1 MIWIPNLA
9 TADRR
14 AMLRSALAAAFAFAA
29 LATVVDR
36 FTRLAEAR
44 PIEEGEGTWQVPLG
58 HELRLKGLPP
68 GPLLGIEGG
77 FGEGANLKAAK
88 ARLEEGGRAHRLAW
102 LVAGGAGD
110 HRLTVQL
117 SLPDGAGEGSVV
129 LRRVG
134 EAATARLEVRNL
146 GPALRV
152 EAAVG
157 VGQTLSLPDIQYQLD
172 GAAVDAGGPVL
183 GFTLD
188 QGGTLSLELPALG
201 GDEAVLGG
209 AEEDVAALAVREVEV
224 ASGRDSRALR
234 AACAAPAGSYA
245 VAVAARF
252 ALSPVPTASDCVAG
266 RLAATGLAVSAK
278 GLAVNLSG
286 SAYLL
291 AQGKPTASFW
301 SWAMSNPVLEN
312 GINKA
317 LPLAV
322 SAIFG
327 IVAFR
332 RSNRRAAPREA
343 KPKPKRRRATA

>member
-1 MIWIPNLA
+1 VSWRLRLA
-9 TADRR
+9 DADRR
-14 AMLRSALAAAFAFAA
+14 AMLRSVVAAA
-29 LATVVDR
+29 LAFTALAGIVDR

-44 PIEEGEGTWQVPLG
+44 PLAEKEGVWQVPLG
-58 HELRLKGLPP
+58 QELRLKGLRP

-77 FGEGANLKAAK
+77 FGDGANLKAAQ
-88 ARLEEGGRAHRLAW
+88 ARLDEGGGPHRLAW
-102 LVAGGAGD
+102 LVAGGSGD

-117 SLPDGAGEGSVV
+117 SLPGDSGEGAVV
-129 LRRVG
+129 LRRIG

-157 VGQTLSLPDIQYQLD
+157 IGESLTLPDIQYQQD
-172 GAAVDAGGPVL
+172 GGAVDRGGPVL
-183 GFTLD
+183 GFTLVR
-188 QGGTLSLELPALG
+188 GGTLSVELPALG
-201 GDEAVLGG
+201 GDAAALGDG
-209 AEEDVAALAVREVEV
+209 ENDVAALGVREVEV
-224 ASGRDSRALR
+224 AGGGDSPALR
-234 AACAAPAGSYA
+234 AACGASAGSYA
-245 VAVAARF
+245 VAAALR
-252 ALSPVPTASDCVAG
+252 LVPSPVPTGADCIAG
-266 RLAATGLAVSAK
+266 RLATTGLAVSAK
-278 GLAVNLSG
+278 GLAVTLDG

-291 AQGKPTASFW
+291 VDGKPTASFW

-332 RSNRRAAPREA
+332 RTSRPAEP
-343 KPKPKRRRATA
+343 KPKAKPKRRRAAA